1 MNHTLQITV
10 DNKKR
15 NRGIVTCR
23 SISVRERL
31 LRFLL
36 GSPIKLT
43 VIVPGDSVE
52 EIAIKE
58 ISERSEKYGRD

>member
-1 MNHTLQITV
+1 MRHTLKIKIGKKIKNEGTV
-10 DNKKR
+10 TIRQN
-15 NRGIVTCR
+15 T
-23 SISVRERL
+23 VREKL

-36 GSPIKLT
+36 GSPIKLS

-52 EIAIKE
+52 EIGIKE

>member
-10 DNKKR
+10 DNKNR

-23 SISVRERL
+23 SVSVREKL

-52 EIAIKE
+52 EIGIKE

>member
-10 DNKKR
+10 DNKNR
-15 NRGIVTCR
+15 NRGIMTCR
-23 SISVRERL
+23 SVSVREKL

-43 VIVPGDSVE
+43 IIVPGDSVE
-52 EIAIKE
+52 EIGIKE

>member
-1 MNHTLQITV
+1 MNHILQITV
-10 DNKKR
+10 DNKNR

-23 SISVRERL
+23 SVSIREKL
-31 LRFLL
+31 FRFIF
-36 GSPIKLT
+36 GDKIKLT

-52 EIAIKE
+52 EIGIKE

>member
-1 MNHTLQITV
+1 MNYTLQITV
-10 DNKKR
+10 DNKNR

-23 SISVRERL
+23 SVSVREKL

-52 EIAIKE
+52 EIGIKE

>member
-10 DNKKR
+10 DNKNR

-23 SISVRERL
+23 SVSVRERL

-52 EIAIKE
+52 EIGIKE

>member
-1 MNHTLQITV
+1 MNHTLQITI
-10 DNKKR
+10 DNKNR

-23 SISVRERL
+23 SVSVREKL

-52 EIAIKE
+52 EIGIKE

>member
-10 DNKKR
+10 DNKNR

-23 SISVRERL
+23 SVSVRERL

-52 EIAIKE
+52 EIGIKE
-58 ISERSEKYGRD
+58 IDERSEKYGRD

>member
-10 DNKKR
+10 DNKNR
-15 NRGIVTCR
+15 NRGVVTCR
-23 SISVRERL
+23 SVSVRERL

-36 GSPIKLT
+36 GNPIKLT

-52 EIAIKE
+52 EIGIKE
-58 ISERSEKYGRD
+58 INERSEKYGRD

>member
-52 EIAIKE
+52 EIGIKE